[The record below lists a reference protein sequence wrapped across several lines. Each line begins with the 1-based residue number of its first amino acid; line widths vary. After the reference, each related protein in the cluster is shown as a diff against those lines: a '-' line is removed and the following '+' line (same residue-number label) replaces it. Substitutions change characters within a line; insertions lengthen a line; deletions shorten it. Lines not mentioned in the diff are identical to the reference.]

1 MISTDIEEVFERKFV
16 SYMFSEPFFMIQ
28 SPCILKVKR
37 CRPGSKPSSIHN
49 KSSSAN
55 KFASSFLN
63 WLIALFYRY
72 KTCYKTQ
79 THWNEQPCHCQAS
92 NRSHLQC
99 NPTYYPVFSLLACSF
114 ANYASNLEIA
124 KLYLSQTVLKISNC
138 LGDHILIYSNFG

>member
-1 MISTDIEEVFERKFV
+1 MIVTDIEEVFERNFV
-16 SYMFSEPFFMIQ
+16 SYVFSEPFLRFKQ
-28 SPCILKVKR
+28 SPCISKVKR

-72 KTCYKTQ
+72 KACYETQ
-79 THWNEQPCHCQAS
+79 THWNEQPCHCKAS

-99 NPTYYPVFSLLACSF
+99 TPTYYPVFSLLACSF
-114 ANYASNLEIA
+114 ANHASNLKIA
-124 KLYLSQTVLKISNC
+124 KLCSSQTLFQILNC
-138 LGDHILIYSNFG
+138 